1 MAEIGRLP
9 FGRTAAG
16 ITRRD
21 FVRSAL
27 ASSALFGLGCGSGS
41 NYTPPNPPPSA
52 CGSLDCAIVGA
63 GIAGMSAANT
73 LLAAGRN
80 VLVLEARNRVGGR
93 ALSDNSF
100 ATPVDLG
107 AEWFSFVT
115 PKSGGSPG
123 QTNNALFDI
132 AAGRGLQVFA
142 DTYPRV
148 FYDITPPPKP
158 LLPSDPDVIDATAT
172 FASMLALINSTA
184 TSGPD
189 ISAAA
194 ATASLALDKWY
205 KLGAGILAGLHGAD
219 LGNLSVLDLFN
230 FSQLGLSITVPSADN
245 RLLPSG
251 MGNFIATF
259 TSGIPIRL
267 STPVSSIS
275 WDNPCG
281 VQLATPAGIVNARAA
296 IVTVP
301 LGVLASE
308 GLTFSP
314 ALPSPHQDAISGLP
328 MGVVEKI
335 ALQFNKDVFNVG
347 AINTLATPLV
357 DKVNNSFVQA
367 QLWGKNVGICIVGGN
382 LARELDATGGSALI
396 DYALATMDSMFGS
409 SVSGAFVKGNN
420 SSWLTDPYSRGAY
433 TYATPGAVPLRTA
446 LATPVGNQIFF
457 AGEALSIL
465 KHGSLPG
472 AYDSG
477 LAAARLVLDALGA

>member
-1 MAEIGRLP
+1 MGESGRLP
-9 FGRTAAG
+9 VGRTTAG

-41 NYTPPNPPPSA
+41 NYTPPTPPPSP

-63 GIAGMSAANT
+63 GIAGMSAATT
-73 LLAAGRN
+73 LMAAGKN

-93 ALSDNSF
+93 ALSDNTF

-132 AAGRGLQVFA
+132 AASRGLQIFA
-142 DTYPRV
+142 DTFPRV

-172 FASMLALINSTA
+172 LASMLALISSAA
-184 TSGPD
+184 TSGAD

-194 ATASLALDKWY
+194 ATASLATEKWY
-205 KLGAGILAGLHGAD
+205 KLGTAIIGGEHGAD
-219 LGNLSVLDLFN
+219 LGSLSVVDLFN
-230 FSQLGLSITVPSADN
+230 LTQLGLPLTVPSADN
-245 RLLPSG
+245 RLIPSG
-251 MGNFIATF
+251 MGNFISTF
-259 TSGIPIRL
+259 ASGIPIKL
-267 STPVSSIS
+267 STPVTSIS

-281 VQLATPAGIVNARAA
+281 VQLTTPAGVVNASTA

-308 GLTFSP
+308 RLTFSP
-314 ALPSPHQDAISGLP
+314 ALPSQHQDAINGLP

-335 ALQFNKDVFNVG
+335 ALQFNKDIFNVSD
-347 AINTLATPLV
+347 INTLATPLV
-357 DKVNNSFVQA
+357 DQVNNSFVQA
-367 QLWGKNVGICIVGGN
+367 QL
-382 LARELDATGGSALI
+382 RDLDAVGGSALI
-396 DYALATMDSMFGS
+396 DYALATMESMFGS
-409 SVSGAFVKGNN
+409 AVSGAFVKGNN
-420 SSWLTDPYSRGAY
+420 SSWLNDPYSRGAY

-446 LATPVGNQIFF
+446 LATPVGNQVFF

-465 KHGSLPG
+465 KHSSLPG
-472 AYDSG
+472 AYDTG
-477 LAAARLVLDALGA
+477 QAAARLVVQALST

>member
-1 MAEIGRLP
+1 VAEIGRLP
-9 FGRTAAG
+9 VGRTTAG

-41 NYTPPNPPPSA
+41 DYTPPTPPPSP

-73 LLAAGRN
+73 LMAAGKN

-93 ALSDNSF
+93 VLSDNSF

-132 AAGRGLQVFA
+132 AASRGLQVFV

-158 LLPSDPDVIDATAT
+158 LLPSDPDVISATAT
-172 FASMLALINSTA
+172 LASMLALISSAA

-189 ISAAA
+189 ISAAT
-194 ATASLALDKWY
+194 ATASLTTEKWY
-205 KLGAGILAGLHGAD
+205 KLGAGIIGGEHGAD
-219 LGNLSVLDLFN
+219 LGSLSVVDLFN
-230 FSQLGLSITVPSADN
+230 LTQLGLPLTVPSADS
-245 RLLPSG
+245 RLISSG
-251 MGNFIATF
+251 MGNFIATRQWD
-259 TSGIPIRL
+259 TSQTEYSGEFDQLGQSLRGSAL
-267 STPVSSIS
+267 TTSA
-275 WDNPCG
+275 G
-281 VQLATPAGIVNARAA
+281 VVNASTA

-308 GLTFSP
+308 RLTFNP
-314 ALPSPHQDAISGLP
+314 VLPSQHQEAISGLP

-335 ALQFNKDVFNVG
+335 ALQFNKDIFNVG
-347 AINTLATPLV
+347 EINTLATPLV

-367 QLWGKNVGICIVGGN
+367 QLWGKNIGICIVGGN
-382 LARELDATGGSALI
+382 LARDLDAVGGSALI
-396 DYALATMDSMFGS
+396 DYALATMESMFGS
-409 SVSGAFVKGNN
+409 AVSGAFVKGNN
-420 SSWLTDPYSRGAY
+420 SSWLNDPYSGGAY
-433 TYATPGAVPLRTA
+433 TYATLGAVPLRTA

-465 KHGSLPG
+465 KHSSLPG
-472 AYDSG
+472 AYDTG
-477 LAAARLVLDALGA
+477 QAAARLIVQALSA

>member
-1 MAEIGRLP
+1 VAEIGRVP

-21 FVRSAL
+21 FVRGAL

-41 NYTPPNPPPSA
+41 NYTPPTPPPSA

-63 GIAGMSAANT
+63 GIGGLSAANA
-73 LLAAGRN
+73 LMAAGKN

-132 AAGRGLQVFA
+132 AASRGLQVFA

-172 FASMLALINSTA
+172 VASMLALISSAA
-184 TSGPD
+184 TSGAD

-194 ATASLALDKWY
+194 ATASLATEKWY
-205 KLGAGILAGLHGAD
+205 KLGAGIIGGEDGAD
-219 LGNLSVLDLFN
+219 LSSLSVLDLFN
-230 FSQLGLSITVPSADN
+230 LTQLGLPLTVPSADN
-245 RLLPSG
+245 RLIPSG

-259 TSGIPIRL
+259 ASGIPVRL

-281 VQLATPAGIVNARAA
+281 VQLTTSAGVVNASTA

-308 GLTFSP
+308 ALTFNP

-328 MGVVEKI
+328 MGAVEKI

-347 AINTLATPLV
+347 TINTLATPLV
-357 DKVNNSFVQA
+357 DKVKNSFVQA
-367 QLWGKNVGICIVGGN
+367 QLWGKNVGICMVGGN
-382 LARELDATGGSALI
+382 LARDLDAIGGSALI
-396 DYALATMDSMFGS
+396 DYALATMESMFGS
-409 SVSGAFVKGNN
+409 AVSGAFVKGNN
-420 SSWLTDPYSRGAY
+420 SSWLNDPYSRGAY

-446 LATPVGNQIFF
+446 LATPVANQIFF

-465 KHGSLPG
+465 KHSSLPG
-472 AYDSG
+472 AYDTG
-477 LAAARLVLDALGA
+477 QAAAGLVVQALSS